1 MNKIRWNPADRPAMN
16 IKENKGVTYLTYPAL
31 EELSGFVHAFS
42 TRLGGVSEGI
52 YSSMNLSFTRGD
64 DENSV
69 MENYRRLAE
78 AVGFSVENIV
88 TSDQTHTV
96 NVRVI
101 TEADRGNGITKPRP
115 YTDVDGMITNVPGLV
130 LATFYADCVPLYF
143 IDPVRKAIGLSHS
156 GWRGT
161 AAHIGA
167 VTVRKMQEEYG
178 SLPEDIYGA
187 IGPSI
192 CQECYEVSEDVIE
205 EFEKVFDKKYR
216 NKLFYRKENGKYQL
230 NLWMANKII
239 FLEAG
244 IPEENISMPNLCTCC
259 NPEFLFSHRASHG
272 KRGNLGAFL
281 GIRS

>member
-1 MNKIRWNPADRPAMN
+1 MKIKWNSEQIPKMNVKN
-16 IKENKGVTYLTYPAL
+16 NKDVTFLTYPAY
-31 EELSGFVHAFS
+31 EEMNWLVHGFS
-42 TRLGGVSEGI
+42 TRFGGVSRGI

-64 DENSV
+64 EESCV
-69 MENYRRLAE
+69 KENYRRISDAM
-78 AVGFSVENIV
+78 GFDMNSIV
-88 TSDQTHTV
+88 TSDQTHTN
-96 NVRVI
+96 NVRKV
-101 TEADRGNGITKPRP
+101 TEKDRGKGIVIPRD
-115 YTDVDGMITNVPGLV
+115 YTDTDGMITNVPGLV

-143 IDPVRKAIGLSHS
+143 ADPANH
-156 GWRGT
+156 
-161 AAHIGA
+161 
-167 VTVRKMQEEYG
+167 
-178 SLPEDIYGA
+178 A

-216 NKLFYRKENGKYQL
+216 NRLFYRKENGKYQL